1 MVLFEGGTRG
11 VDCPEDSIRGENG
24 ECKCAA
30 IDCPS
35 VECQAG
41 QRPMQVQPAD
51 PETPGSCCAR
61 YDCVPTG
68 KRSNW
73 TRYDAA
79 NRSRGQTPL
88 KALFRFVRK
97 TLEDPNRVRRTACSP
112 RMENASARPA
122 RRLVVNSDIGP
133 FKSGLPSIARRL
145 EAVAHSTSVD
155 SQVIYSSLIV
165 LFFHPIEKRFEKR
178 DRVYT
183 GTHRYLLNSYEFVV
197 TPVNALS
204 RTALGCGHHVPSSMA
219 FVSVSDYDSRGTLAP
234 ARFAAGNVTRVRFP
248 APQTRLFVDTSNLST
263 TGYSLESVHR
273 PRPGVLLR
281 INDEERVIAY
291 VDTCNV
297 HRRFRLP
304 RRARLS
310 DKSGDRDAKGGRI
323 LYLRGQG
330 EKVGRTMATVG
341 LRKLRLSGGRCILS
355 RTDVQVLRKCDSS
368 RSWRVLSS
376 LSAAYERDVSRTPT
390 ALSNIVGRMR
400 VNVPEWLRH
409 GRK

>member
-1 MVLFEGGTRG
+1 MLTEDGKCECAP
-11 VDCPEDSIRGENG
+11 CPPAS
-24 ECKCAA
+24 
-30 IDCPS
+30 
-35 VECQAG
+35 CQLG
-41 QRPMQVQPAD
+41 HRPVQVRPALD
-51 PETPGSCCAR
+51 RETPGSCCPLYECRLA
-61 YDCVPTG
+61 G
-68 KRSNW
+68 NFFLI
-73 TRYDAA
+73 
-79 NRSRGQTPL
+79 NR
-88 KALFRFVRK
+88 ALFSSDRETIRE
-97 TLEDPNRVRRTACSP
+97 T
-112 RMENASARPA
+112 RPS
-122 RRLVVNSDIGP
+122 LHWH
-133 FKSGLPSIARRL
+133 PSIPVELLRICRYSGERVVEDRARMRPPRSKLDGIRFGIRL
-145 EAVAHSTSVD
+145 
-155 SQVIYSSLIV
+155 
-165 LFFHPIEKRFEKR
+165 RFTR
-178 DRVYT
+178 DVST
-183 GTHRYLLNSYEFVV
+183 GTIR
-197 TPVNALS
+197 
-204 RTALGCGHHVPSSMA
+204 RW
-219 FVSVSDYDSRGTLAP
+219 
-234 ARFAAGNVTRVRFP
+234 RVRFP

-341 LRKLRLSGGRCILS
+341 LRKLRLSRGRCILS

>member
-1 MVLFEGGTRG
+1 MLTEDGKCECAP
-11 VDCPEDSIRGENG
+11 CPPAS
-24 ECKCAA
+24 
-30 IDCPS
+30 
-35 VECQAG
+35 CQLG
-41 QRPMQVQPAD
+41 HRPVQVRPALD
-51 PETPGSCCAR
+51 RETPGSCCPLYECRLA
-61 YDCVPTG
+61 G
-68 KRSNW
+68 NFFLI
-73 TRYDAA
+73 
-79 NRSRGQTPL
+79 NR
-88 KALFRFVRK
+88 ALF
-97 TLEDPNRVRRTACSP
+97 S
-112 RMENASARPA
+112 
-122 RRLVVNSDIGP
+122 SD
-133 FKSGLPSIARRL
+133 R
-145 EAVAHSTSVD
+145 
-155 SQVIYSSLIV
+155 
-165 LFFHPIEKRFEKR
+165 RFEKR

-204 RTALGCGHHVPSSMA
+204 RTTLGCGHHVPSSMA

-273 PRPGVLLR
+273 PRPGILLR

-341 LRKLRLSGGRCILS
+341 LRELRLSRGRCILS
-355 RTDVQVLRKCDSS
+355 RTDVQVLRKRDSS
-368 RSWRVLSS
+368 RSWRVLPS